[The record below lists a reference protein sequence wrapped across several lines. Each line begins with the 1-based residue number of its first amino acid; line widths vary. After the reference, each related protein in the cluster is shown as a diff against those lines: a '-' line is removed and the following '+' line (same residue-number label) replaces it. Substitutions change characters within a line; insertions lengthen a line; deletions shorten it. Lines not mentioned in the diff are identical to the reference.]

1 MSDEEAGDIFLVK
14 LKIAR
19 DVIVRSAFFSLFYF
33 CFYGFRF
40 NHTYTKKLNK
50 NNLSLPGRLDIF
62 LKMENKS
69 YICCN
74 REVDSIPHNE
84 NVEITAHMLFSLGS
98 DRREIIRI

>member
-14 LKIAR
+14 LRIAR

-62 LKMENKS
+62 LKWKIKVIFVVTEKWTVFHIMK
-69 YICCN
+69 
-74 REVDSIPHNE
+74 
-84 NVEITAHMLFSLGS
+84 TLK
-98 DRREIIRI
+98 